1 MKENL
6 LLLKDLLEF
15 KKKCFKHMTA
25 INQNISFDAL
35 NDIVD
40 KYNNAVHKL
49 LK

>member
-6 LLLKDLLEF
+6 LLLKDLLEL